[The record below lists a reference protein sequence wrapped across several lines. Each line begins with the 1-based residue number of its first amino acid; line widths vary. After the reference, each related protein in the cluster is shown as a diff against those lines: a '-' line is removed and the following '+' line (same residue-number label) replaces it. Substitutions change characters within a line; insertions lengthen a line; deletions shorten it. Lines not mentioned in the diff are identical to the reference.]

1 MLVTRVVAVTKPLT
15 GATQGRVCL
24 ANGLRRDRSI
34 ALFPLDLHNLP
45 KTVSQYSYRGTWYNK

>member
-24 ANGLRRDRSI
+24 ANGLRRDQSRCS
-34 ALFPLDLHNLP
+34 
-45 KTVSQYSYRGTWYNK
+45 GTQL